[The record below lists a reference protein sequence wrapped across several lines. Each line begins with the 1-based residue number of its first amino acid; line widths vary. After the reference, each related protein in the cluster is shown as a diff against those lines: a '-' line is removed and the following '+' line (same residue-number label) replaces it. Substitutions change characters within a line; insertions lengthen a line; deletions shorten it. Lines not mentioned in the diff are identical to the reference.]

1 MSIFLVVFMYATW
14 SSVFSFAKIAL
25 EHSPP
30 LFLTAS
36 RMLLAAVLLLGY
48 LAIRKRSTFKFTGKQ
63 ILLLCLLALFS
74 IYLTNACEF
83 WSLQHLTAAKACFI
97 YSLSPFFAALFSY
110 LHFGEKMNGRKW
122 LGVAVGIVGFIPVLA
137 IQKGAGELLT
147 SFSFLSWPELAMMG
161 ASLSTAY
168 GWILLRMI
176 VNPSPQNRA
185 ASKPSAISP
194 LMANGA
200 SMLLGG
206 LLALGHSYL
215 VEIWNP
221 IPVTSSSFAPFAQGV
236 LTMTFISNIL
246 CYNLYGFLLKRFTAT
261 FLSFMG
267 LLSPIFASLNSWF
280 FLGEQPSPVI
290 FFSTAVVSLG
300 LWMIYSAELRQG
312 YIRKAESAPAYTARG

>member
-1 MSIFLVVFMYATW
+1 MYATW

-25 EHSPP
+25 EHAPP

-36 RMLLAAVLLLGY
+36 RMLLASALLLGY
-48 LAIRKRSTFKFTGKQ
+48 LLIRERSSFRFSMKQ
-63 ILLLCLLALFS
+63 IFSLCLLAIFS

-110 LHFGEKMNGRKW
+110 IHFGEKMNRRKW
-122 LGVAVGIVGFIPVLA
+122 LGVVIGFIGFIPVLA

-147 SFSFLSWPELAMMG
+147 GFSFLSWPELAMIG
-161 ASLSTAY
+161 ASFCTAY

-176 VNPSPQNRA
+176 VNP
-185 ASKPSAISP
+185 ASQSGSATPSAAISP
-194 LMANGA
+194 LMANGV
-200 SMLLGG
+200 SMLCGG
-206 LLALGHSYL
+206 LLALTHSYL
-215 VEIWNP
+215 VENWSP
-221 IPVTSSSFAPFAQGV
+221 APVSAAGFAPFAQGI
-236 LTMTFISNIL
+236 LIMTFISNIL

-267 LLSPIFASLNSWF
+267 LLSPIFASLNSWL

-290 FFSTAVVSLG
+290 FFSTAIVSIG
-300 LWMIYSAELRQG
+300 LWIIYSAELRQG
-312 YIRKAESAPAYTARG
+312 YIRKAESAPA